1 MTDERL
7 LQAALDL
14 MTGDEHL
21 RDVVKEIVDVTR
33 RTANNLV
40 DSEMFQ
46 GDEPLSGEMILA
58 HPEMEYFVVYTND
71 MYAQYPVL
79 RKALRR
85 AVILMTLQIIQEW
98 YATHEETPADTL

>member
-1 MTDERL
+1 MTDERP

-21 RDVVKEIVDVTR
+21 RDVVKEIVDVTC
-33 RTANNLV
+33 RTANNLI

-46 GDEPLSGEMILA
+46 GAEPLSGEMIMA
-58 HPEMEYFVVYTND
+58 HPKMEYFVAYTND

-85 AVILMTLQIIQEW
+85 AVILLTLQIIQEW

>member
-1 MTDERL
+1 MTDERP
-7 LQAALDL
+7 LQAALYL
-14 MTGDEHL
+14 VTGDEHL

-33 RTANNLV
+33 RTANNLI

-46 GDEPLSGEMILA
+46 GDEPPSGEMILA
-58 HPEMEYFVVYTND
+58 HPDMEYFVAYTNET
-71 MYAQYPVL
+71 YAQHPVL

>member
-1 MTDERL
+1 MTDERP

-14 MTGDEHL
+14 VKADEHL

-33 RTANNLV
+33 RTANNLI
-40 DSEMFQ
+40 DSETFQ

-58 HPEMEYFVVYTND
+58 HPEMEYFVVYTNE

-98 YATHEETPADTL
+98 YATHE